1 MITES
6 GAKKRIAKILSYRP
20 KPIELDPNF
29 PAQNDFINDTKRY
42 LVAQCSR
49 RAGKTNAL
57 AIRFF
62 KTMEKH
68 PKSQCVYLGLTL
80 ESARNILWP
89 VLHELNDLHKLG
101 CKFVDSKLLMTH
113 PNGAKLRILGAD
125 MSNFIKRL
133 KGIKSPGI
141 AIDEAQDFGPHL
153 QSLVDDVLSPCISDY
168 PDGWLAMTG
177 TPGPVPQGYFY
188 KSTHERKFGYSFH
201 GWTVLD
207 NPYHPDPMGF
217 IEEQKTRNEWKD
229 NNPTL
234 LREWKNQWVLDVQSL
249 WIQYE
254 ESINHYSELPSIGIH
269 KWNYIMGID
278 LGFKDADALAVL
290 AWSEH
295 HPETYLVEE
304 LLAHKQG
311 ISELV
316 VQIEAMTKKYD
327 ISKMVI
333 DEGGLGK
340 KIAEELRRQ
349 KSIPVHQADKARKQE
364 NVAFLNDALRTAKFK
379 AKRNS
384 KFAQDSY
391 LVQVDWEK
399 SRPDKI
405 VIKKHPHSD
414 IIDAVLY
421 AFKECPSFAYQK
433 PLEQPTW
440 GSQEWLRRQNDE
452 MFEAELDGL
461 TKEFEAEGKLNNFG
475 WNE

>member
-1 MITES
+1 MITPQ
-6 GAKKRIAKILSYRP
+6 GAKKRIVKRLAYQP
-20 KPIELDPNF
+20 KPIRLDPNF
-29 PAQNDFINDTKRY
+29 GVQNDFINDPSKY

-57 AIRFF
+57 AIRFL
-62 KTMEKH
+62 KTMEKY

-80 ESARNILWP
+80 ESARNILWS
-89 VLHELNDLHKLG
+89 VLQDLNDEHQIG
-101 CKFVDSKLLMTH
+101 CKFVDSKLIMTH

-153 QSLVDDVLSPCISDY
+153 QSLVDDVLTPCISDY

-188 KSTHERKFGYSFH
+188 RATHERKYGYAFH

-207 NPYHPDPMGF
+207 NPYMPNPAGF
-217 IEEQKTRNEWKD
+217 IQEQMTRNEWD
-229 NNPTL
+229 ENNPTL

-249 WIQYE
+249 WIQYK
-254 ESINHYSELPSIGIH
+254 ESVNHFTQLPSITPH
-269 KWNYIMGID
+269 KWNYILGID
-278 LGFKDADALAVL
+278 LGFRDADALAVV

-295 HPETYLVEE
+295 CANAYLIEE
-304 LLAHKQG
+304 VITAKQG
-311 ISELV
+311 ITELV
-316 VQIEAMTKKYD
+316 GQIEGLAKKYD

-340 KIAEELRRQ
+340 KIAEEFRRQ
-349 KSIPVHQADKARKQE
+349 KSIPVHAADKARKQE
-364 NVAFLNDALRTAKFK
+364 NVSFLNDALRRGKFLAKS
-379 AKRNS
+379 ASR
-384 KFAQDSY
+384 FAQDSY

-421 AFKECPSFAYQK
+421 AFKECPTFAYEAPK
-433 PLEQPTW
+433 PKPKW
-440 GSQEWLRRQNDE
+440 GTKEWADE
-452 MFEAELDGL
+452 ENTRMFEAELEGML
-461 TKEFEAEGKLNNFG
+461 AEQDARESNFG
-475 WNE
+475 YDP

>member
-1 MITES
+1 MITEQ
-6 GAKKRIAKILSYRP
+6 GAKKRLAKRLAYKP
-20 KPIELDPNF
+20 KPIDLDPNF
-29 PAQNDFINDTKRY
+29 AVQNDFINDPSKY

-57 AIRFF
+57 AIRFL
-62 KTMEKH
+62 KTMEKY

-89 VLHELNDLHKLG
+89 VLQDLNDQHQLG
-101 CKFVDSKLLMTH
+101 CKFVDSKLIMTH

-133 KGIKSPGI
+133 KGIKAPGI

-153 QSLVDDVLSPCISDY
+153 QSLVDDVLTPCIADY
-168 PDGWLAMTG
+168 ADGWLAMTG

-188 KSTHERKFGYSFH
+188 RSTHERKYGYSFH

-207 NPYHPDPMGF
+207 NPYMPNPAAF
-217 IEEQKTRNEWKD
+217 IDEQMVRNEWD
-229 NNPTL
+229 ENNPTL

-249 WIQYE
+249 WVQYK
-254 ESINHYSELPSIGIH
+254 ESINHFIQLPTITPH
-269 KWNYIMGID
+269 KWNYVMGID
-278 LGFKDADALAVL
+278 LGFKDADAIAVL
-290 AWSEH
+290 AWSEQVSQA
-295 HPETYLVEE
+295 YLVEE
-304 LLAHKQG
+304 VITTKQT
-311 ISELV
+311 ITDLV
-316 VQIEAMTKKYD
+316 GQIQVLTEKYG

-364 NVAFLNDALRTAKFK
+364 NVSFLNDALRTGRFK
-379 AKRNS
+379 AKGAS

-391 LVQVDWEK
+391 LVQIDWDK

-421 AFKECPSFAYQK
+421 AFRECPIFAYEPPK
-433 PLEQPTW
+433 PKPKY
-440 GSQEWLRRQNDE
+440 GSREWAEAENNR
-452 MFEAELDGL
+452 MFELEMEGL
-461 TKEFEAEGKLNNFG
+461 RNEEEARIERGGFDYN
-475 WNE
+475 